1 MRHRLAGRGNVG
13 GGAGV
18 VGSMSAAPASSAGR
32 RAGRTAAFATLFR
45 ALTRRGGPGEPGPVA
60 RVQALPSM
68 VRDAWRGTYPHL
80 GKGRMA
86 TFLLALA
93 YLASPVDVVPELLLS
108 VFGLTDDAV
117 VAMWLGG
124 SLLVEADRYLG
135 WRKQDPLT
143 IDVPARQRGQLDRT

>member
-1 MRHRLAGRGNVG
+1 M
-13 GGAGV
+13 GV
-18 VGSMSAAPASSAGR
+18 VRDMSAASASSAGR

-45 ALTRRGGPGEPGPVA
+45 ALTRRGGPGEPGPVE
-60 RVQALPSM
+60 RVKALPSM
-68 VRDAWRGTYPHL
+68 VRDAWRGSYPHL

-93 YLASPVDVVPELLLS
+93 YLVSPVDVVPEMFLAVL
-108 VFGLTDDAV
+108 GLTDDAV

-135 WRKQDPLT
+135 WRRQHPVT
-143 IDVPARQRGQLDRT
+143 IDPVPTPQVRTSSWPGRSR